1 MHVCVYESLPPLTNV
16 SHWVP
21 ESGFNDLSLCFN
33 CLYYFHQ
40 STKLLHG
47 LHVVCGAHVWCVVCG
62 VVCVWCGVVCVVNG
76 VNACGCVVW
85 MCGVDVWCGCVVW
98 MCGVDVWCGCVVW
111 MCVRTCLCLGISIA
125 LTNFEELQLLLLYT
139 RSKHPES
146 KHPAIHPA
154 TDITNEPLVVVLCVR
169 YNHCLPS
176 PPLMLPGFH

>member
-1 MHVCVYESLPPLTNV
+1 MCVYESLPPLTNV

-47 LHVVCGAHVWCVVCG
+47 LHVVCGAHVWCVVSG

-85 MCGVDVWCGCVVW
+85 MCGVDVWCGCV
-98 MCGVDVWCGCVVW
+98 CVHV
-111 MCVRTCLCLGISIA
+111 CVQGISIA

-139 RSKHPES
+139 HSKHPES
-146 KHPAIHPA
+146 KHPA
-154 TDITNEPLVVVLCVR
+154 TDIQQQT
-169 YNHCLPS
+169 
-176 PPLMLPGFH
+176 